1 MEFIDKKI
9 IHSSYSDGIFYSK
22 NTRINPFLEK
32 AVSGII
38 PGVAID
44 FGCGIGTNSKFLRNN
59 GWDVYAIDREIIAI
73 ENVLKILPRSRVYK
87 EDIIDIDYSR
97 LPMCKLITCN
107 YVMQHMSIEEAKAT
121 ILNMLKLL
129 IRDGLIVFS
138 IFSRNNCID
147 FDLINSIMKSN
158 SCILKDKKE
167 WIRKDVDHGPVHLHK
182 GIEGLWIKR

>member
-73 ENVLKILPRSRVYK
+73 ENVLKILEK
-87 EDIIDIDYSR
+87 
-97 LPMCKLITCN
+97 
-107 YVMQHMSIEEAKAT
+107 
-121 ILNMLKLL
+121 
-129 IRDGLIVFS
+129 
-138 IFSRNNCID
+138 
-147 FDLINSIMKSN
+147 
-158 SCILKDKKE
+158 
-167 WIRKDVDHGPVHLHK
+167 
-182 GIEGLWIKR
+182 